1 MYGHPECV
9 ICTCYSYNGCVQG
22 CNATR
27 CTSFLE
33 WQCPYRSKTLQ
44 AASVPS
50 CMFACFS
57 SCVYR
62 NYRQPPGAGDYVLM
76 SEMHLFLIYEVAFNV
91 RAVPC
96 YSSTLQHPHF
106 LHLSAHLHMTTFFLP
121 HCSTKC
127 CIHKLCTS
135 RAAVCEIVQHTVSLR
150 SLNGLACLNSASWLN
165 SSAVNSM
172 PWL

>member
-1 MYGHPECV
+1 MYICTAHFTSMYGHPECMR
-9 ICTCYSYNGCVQG
+9 CTWYSYNGCVQG

-62 NYRQPPGAGDYVLM
+62 NYRQPPGAREYVLM
-76 SEMHLFLIYEVAFNV
+76 GDMHLFSIYEVAFNV

-96 YSSTLQHPHF
+96 RTYTLQHPI
-106 LHLSAHLHMTTFFLP
+106 LRSSL
-121 HCSTKC
+121 HCSPDNF
-127 CIHKLCTS
+127 IFSSKLLHNTCNVAFTNCV
-135 RAAVCEIVQHTVSLR
+135 RWWPLF
-150 SLNGLACLNSASWLN
+150 LK
-165 SSAVNSM
+165 
-172 PWL
+172 